1 MGRNPGGM
9 RNISMAVILS
19 ARSCLLCFLLTFAC
33 ASFASELRFDGQFVQ
48 GGLITGYTV
57 PGARVT
63 FDERN
68 VRVSGDGVF
77 LIGFGRDAKPESTL
91 EIAFPDGRK
100 TARRLEIAKRNY
112 KIQRIDG
119 LPPRKVTPKPEDMKR
134 IHKEAAL
141 IKTARQRDEPR
152 TDFLGG
158 FIWPAMGRISGVYG
172 SQRVLNGVPRRPH
185 FGVDVAA
192 PVGTPVVAPTDGV
205 VTLAQ
210 PDMFFSG
217 GTLVIDHGHG
227 LSSSFLHLSEVLV
240 KTGDRIKKG
249 DLIARIGATGR
260 VTGAHLDWRM
270 NLFEARIDPQLL
282 VGEMPE
288 K

>member
-1 MGRNPGGM
+1 
-9 RNISMAVILS
+9 MAVILS